1 MCQQPLAPP
10 PPAHFMGSCTGCA
23 ESYTV
28 SGSTG
33 GDLDGVYFLVE
44 GHLPAGGEAAILTAP
59 LCLALLK
66 HEAAIL
72 MATLGVALLKHLV
85 KVQGGGVIK
94 MTELSPAAARH
105 CAAYPDGGNGGESR

>member
-66 HEAAIL
+66 H
-72 MATLGVALLKHLV
+72 LV